1 MISSKNHV
9 LHRIGAAIRDE
20 RKKQGISQE
29 NLALFA
35 EVNRTYMGY
44 LERGEVNISI
54 LTLMKILDVLKIK
67 PSTLFK
73 DTGL

>member
-1 MISSKNHV
+1 V

>member
-1 MISSKNHV
+1 M